1 MKVNKTIAVLEVVKY
16 GHPILERKMKE
27 VTDFSILP
35 ELTINMFDTMY
46 EEEGIGLAANQIGE
60 DLNLFVVDITH
71 TDEWDEPIIFVNGK
85 IVDKWE
91 KSTMEEGCL
100 SVPGVRVDVQRAE
113 VVRLEYQDINGNKY
127 NKRFE
132 GLMARVIQHEM
143 DHINGIL
150 IINKV
155 TRLKLSKYKH
165 QLEEIVSQS
174 QERHYSGD

>member
-1 MKVNKTIAVLEVVKY
+1 MAVLEVVKY
-16 GHPILERKMKE
+16 GRSILERKMKE
-27 VTDFSILP
+27 VKDFSILP
-35 ELTINMFDTMY
+35 VLTVDMFDTMY

-60 DLNLFVVDITH
+60 DLNLFIVDITH
-71 TDEWDEPIIFVNGK
+71 TDEWDEPITFVNGK

-100 SVPGVRVDVQRAE
+100 SVPEVRVNVQRAE
-113 VVRLEYQDINGNKY
+113 IVQLEYQDINGHKY
-127 NKRFE
+127 NEKFE

-165 QLEEIVSQS
+165 QLEEIASQS
-174 QERHYSGD
+174 QEHHYSGD

>member
-1 MKVNKTIAVLEVVKY
+1 MPVLEVVKY

-35 ELTINMFDTMY
+35 ELTKDMFDTMY
-46 EEEGIGLAANQIGE
+46 EEEGIGLAANQIDE

-71 TDEWDEPIIFVNGK
+71 TDEWSQPMTFVNVK

-100 SVPGVRVDVQRAE
+100 SVPGVRIDIQRAE
-113 VVRLEYQDINGNKY
+113 SVQLEYEDINGHKY
-127 NKRFE
+127 NEKFE

-143 DHINGIL
+143 DHINGLL

-155 TRLKLSKYKH
+155 TRLKLSQYKL

-174 QERHYSGD
+174 RKHHYSGD